1 MNERRRAKLDG
12 GRSELSA
19 AEGGTSSGR
28 RPMGLDLS
36 TLIQPADTRIVLVVM
51 DGLGG
56 YADATRGSELEEA
69 ATPNLDQL
77 ATEGSVGLVEPVGP
91 GITPGSGPGHLGLFG
106 YDPLEYELG
115 RGALSAAGLDV
126 ELKPGDVAARGNLAT
141 LDHAG
146 NVIDRRAGRIP
157 DDEAAEVVGRLREGV
172 DIAGVDVVLVPEAQH
187 RVLVV
192 LRGEGLDPRVSDT
205 DPQATGVP
213 PLQAEAKVP
222 DAKRTA
228 EVVAELD
235 AQIRKL
241 LAGGPKA
248 NALLLRGFDSHREL
262 PSMHQRYGLTPAA
275 VAIYPMYR
283 GIARLV
289 GMEVLPKAADLD
301 GQVAQLGEH
310 WDRFDYFFLHHKYT
324 DSAGE
329 DGDFDRKVAAI
340 EALDAVVPAIVDL
353 GPDVVVVTG
362 DHATPSQMAA
372 HSWHPVPA
380 LMWGDRV
387 GRDGTERF
395 GERWCAGGALG
406 LRPTKDLM
414 PIALAAAGRLAKY
427 GA

>member
-1 MNERRRAKLDG
+1 M
-12 GRSELSA
+12 
-19 AEGGTSSGR
+19 
-28 RPMGLDLS
+28 PLDLS

-56 YADATRGSELEEA
+56 YATTARGSELEEA
-69 ATPNLDQL
+69 NTPNLDLL
-77 ATEGSVGLVEPVGP
+77 ATEGSTGLVEPVGP

-106 YDPLEYELG
+106 YDPLQYELG

-141 LDHAG
+141 LDANG
-146 NVIDRRAGRIP
+146 NVTDRRAGRIP
-157 DDEAAEVVGRLREGV
+157 DDEAAAVVAKLRGGIQIE
-172 DIAGVDVVLVPEAQH
+172 GVDVVLVPEAQH

-192 LRGEGLDPRVSDT
+192 LRGEGLDARVTDI

-213 PLQAEAKVP
+213 PLASEPKVP

-235 AQIRKL
+235 EQVRTI
-241 LAGGPKA
+241 LAGEPKA

-262 PSMHQRYGLTPAA
+262 PSMQQRYGVNPAA
-275 VAIYPMYR
+275 AAIYPMYR

-301 GQVAQLGEH
+301 GQVAQLLEY
-310 WDRFDYFFLHHKYT
+310 WDRFDYFFFHHKYP

-329 DGDFDRKVAAI
+329 DGDFGRKVAAI
-340 EALDAVVPAIVDL
+340 ETLDAAIPAIVDL
-353 GPDVVVVTG
+353 GPDVIVVTG
-362 DHATPSQMAA
+362 DHSTPSQMAA

-380 LMWGDRV
+380 LMWGARV

-395 GERWCAGGALG
+395 SERSCAGGLLG
-406 LRPTKDLM
+406 IRPTKDLM